1 MAEMRIKTMVLGP
14 VQTNCYLIYD
24 DETKRGFLV
33 DPADQSET
41 IERACTGLGVKP
53 EAILL
58 THGHGDHILAAEDLR
73 KKYGIPVLAGERER
87 ELLADPSLNLSAA
100 LGLGSVGLRADREV
114 KDGEE
119 LELAGFRLKVL
130 ATPGHTKGSVCYL
143 DEREKVLISGDTLFE
158 ESLGRTDFPTGS
170 TKEIVDSISR
180 VLFSLPEEI
189 MVYPGHGDPTTI
201 GHEKAYNPV
210 AMYRR

>member
-1 MAEMRIKTMVLGP
+1 MAEMRIKTMVLGA

-24 DETKRGFLV
+24 NETGRGFVV
-33 DPADQSET
+33 DPADESET
-41 IERACTGLGVKP
+41 IERACAGLGVKP
-53 EAILL
+53 EAVLL

-73 KKYGIPVLAGERER
+73 KKYGIPVLAGEQER

-100 LGLGSVGLRADREV
+100 LGMGSVALRADREV
-114 KDGEE
+114 RDGEE

-143 DEREKVLISGDTLFE
+143 DEGEKVLFSGDTLFE

-170 TKEIVDSISR
+170 VKEIVDSISR
-180 VLFSLPEEI
+180 VLFALPEEI
-189 MVYPGHGDPTTI
+189 MVYPGHGEPTTI
-201 GHEKAYNPV
+201 GHEKVYNPV

>member
-1 MAEMRIKTMVLGP
+1 MAEMRIKTMVLGS

-24 DETKRGFLV
+24 NETKRGFLV
-33 DPADQSET
+33 DPADESGT
-41 IERACTGLGVKP
+41 IERACAGLGVKP

-58 THGHGDHILAAEDLR
+58 THGHGDHILAAEELK
-73 KKYGIPVLAGERER
+73 KKYGIPILAGEEER
-87 ELLADPSLNLSAA
+87 ELLADPALNLSAA
-100 LGLGSVGLRADREV
+100 LGMGSVGLRADRELRN
-114 KDGEE
+114 GEE
-119 LELAGFRLKVL
+119 LELAGFSLKVL

-143 DEREKVLISGDTLFE
+143 DEKEKVLLSGDTLFE

-170 TKEIVDSISR
+170 TKEIVESISR
-180 VLFSLPEEI
+180 VLFTLPEDI

-201 GHEKAYNPV
+201 GHEKVYNPV